1 MNNIINL
8 LIDFLNKAGHAFCDF
23 SLTMFVQ
30 ASVLIVLLLVID
42 ILIRRRVR
50 ATFRYWIWMLVF
62 IKLILPPAL
71 SLPTGIGNWFGEYF
85 VVNSSDFDN
94 NTKISSQ
101 EPAKSLDLAMAET
114 TQESSESINTS
125 NRGKHTDFVAAIPAV

>member
-1 MNNIINL
+1 MNDIINN
-8 LIDFLNKAGHAFCDF
+8 LINVLNKTGKAFCDF

-30 ASVLIVLLLVID
+30 ASVLIILLLIID
-42 ILIRRRVR
+42 ILIRKRVR

-85 VVNSSDFDN
+85 VV
-94 NTKISSQ
+94 
-101 EPAKSLDLAMAET
+101 KSNDLDLQINNV
-114 TQESSESINTS
+114 TQEQTLPDEPDES
-125 NRGKHTDFVAAIPAV
+125 AIYGNPIFSTPRPRWQL